1 MSGIG
6 ERFLRMKRCEYW
18 VIAWRKRCGS
28 RTVFHDQ
35 SGFQLLPQ
43 KRYITQADPFLFT
56 YQGKN
61 WLFYE
66 RQDLTDMKGTLWC
79 RNLDE
84 PKEKPYLVLEEP
96 FHLSYPQVF
105 QYGKYMYLLPETRN
119 AGEVRLYR
127 CVRFPG
133 EWERVT
139 QLFPLSAVDTTLT
152 FSAELPE
159 GYAGSRQGE
168 ESCFAF
174 TYTEGRLELY
184 HFGLEKERFRPG
196 GIKRIYVSD
205 CSKVVRPGGRVF
217 TEGQKVYRPAQNC
230 TDYYGQELILYEI
243 DRLDEQVFAE
253 HEAFR
258 LLPEQFSIPQVNPV
272 GIHTYNRNADYEV
285 IDVLHREVSLRTIGK
300 KIEWKCRGSRG

>member
-1 MSGIG
+1 M
-6 ERFLRMKRCEYW
+6 
-18 VIAWRKRCGS
+18 
-28 RTVFHDQ
+28 
-35 SGFQLLPQ
+35 
-43 KRYITQADPFLFT
+43 LF
-56 YQGKN
+56 
-61 WLFYE
+61 
-66 RQDLTDMKGTLWC
+66 R
-79 RNLDE
+79 
-84 PKEKPYLVLEEP
+84 
-96 FHLSYPQVF
+96 S
-105 QYGKYMYLLPETRN
+105 
-119 AGEVRLYR
+119 
-127 CVRFPG
+127 
-133 EWERVT
+133 
-139 QLFPLSAVDTTLT
+139 VDTTLT

-253 HEAFR
+253 HETFR